1 MRASARS
8 WGGDA
13 VGDAMGDVQ
22 ESRASTG
29 AVLVLDTGGI
39 QDWIIGH
46 ATELRHIRGGSN
58 LVAQAF
64 ETLEHDLDRVLGA
77 NTRPEESGAPTTG
90 WWRIIR
96 SSGRIVAVLPD
107 LSSALRARDVAA
119 GRLAADVPGLEVSA
133 GIAPL
138 DDGEDAFARALTEAR
153 RSARPLVPVALP
165 AHDLGAE
172 TCEVSGVATAL
183 VGRSGPDADARRSTM
198 TRRRADADEAEP
210 KAEGVRL
217 ERRMDRIG
225 SATPSG
231 RFKGYVGVVCAD
243 GDGVG
248 ARFAAKR
255 RPREL
260 HDESVLVHDA
270 VEAAERAAY
279 AAAVEVHVGL
289 GASSPLPVNPV
300 IRAGDD
306 LRFVVP
312 AHVALAFALGLAT
325 GSRGVPISVGVL
337 LCHSGLPFVTAH
349 GAASELLDVAKAD
362 AREAGAAGSEREPRI
377 AFAVESGAG
386 VRGQLI
392 DARASASPYR
402 PEELRAVLGLRT
414 EVSTGQLRD
423 VVQALRT
430 GGRVAER
437 EWALHRLEAVRG
449 EQAGDRYRSA
459 LAGLWHALGCEDP
472 EQPFPSRRRRGG
484 SGADMEPCSPVGDL
498 LLMAALR
505 GGEVAA

>member
-1 MRASARS
+1 
-8 WGGDA
+8 
-13 VGDAMGDVQ
+13 MGDVGTAQ
-22 ESRASTG
+22 GSTG

-58 LVAQAF
+58 LVAYAF
-64 ETLEHDLDRVLGA
+64 EELERDLDAELGA
-77 NTRPEESGAPTTG
+77 STHPEDTGAPSTG

-96 SSGRIVAVLPD
+96 SSGRLVAVLPD
-107 LSSALRARDVAA
+107 LASAHRARDIAA

-133 GIAPL
+133 GIASVH
-138 DDGEDAFARALTEAR
+138 DGEDAFADALTEAR

-165 AHDLGAE
+165 AHDLGAD
-172 TCEVSGVATAL
+172 TCGVSGVETAL
-183 VGRSGPDADARRSTM
+183 GGRSGPDADARRSAM
-198 TRRRADADEAEP
+198 TRRRAVADEAEP
-210 KAEGVRL
+210 EAEGVVL

-225 SATPSG
+225 AATPSG

-260 HDESVLVHDA
+260 RDESVLVHDA
-270 VEAAERAAY
+270 VDAAERSAY
-279 AAAVEVHVGL
+279 AAAVDAHVSL

-325 GSRGVPISVGVL
+325 GSREVPISVGVL
-337 LCHSGLPFVTAH
+337 VCHSGLPFATAH

-362 AREAGAAGSEREPRI
+362 ARDAGAPGAAREPRI

-402 PEELRAVLGLRT
+402 PDELRALLGFRAD
-414 EVSTGQLRD
+414 VSTGQLRD
-423 VVQALRT
+423 AVQALRT
-430 GGRVAER
+430 GGRIAER

-449 EQAGDRYRSA
+449 EEAGDRYRSA
-459 LAGLWHALGCEDP
+459 LAELWRALGCEDP
-472 EQPFPSRRRRGG
+472 DQPFPSRRRRGG
-484 SGADMEPCSPVGDL
+484 SDAGTAPCSPVGDL

-505 GGEVAA
+505 GGEVGA